1 MSPSLPRKSV
11 WAALP
16 VAGLLV
22 AAVPV
27 ADAASARTTAA
38 KAPALSAS
46 TYAVTVTVQSGHAT
60 ISAHGIANTAAHTAD
75 LTTRLPSGRTAEA
88 RFVGGKAYLHL
99 NPAGTPWLS
108 VDPGALG
115 IPISGIWAA
124 AKTHRFTVKLG
135 SQHHT
140 TLTITLIPAAAH
152 PVQAPSE
159 AVDMTS
165 EARDLGPMAREI
177 LGLLTNRN

>member
-16 VAGLLV
+16 IAGLLV

-46 TYAVTVTVQSGHAT
+46 TYAVTVTVQSGHVT
-60 ISAHGIANTAAHTAD
+60 ISAHGIVNTAAHTAD

-115 IPISGIWAA
+115 IPVSGIWAA
-124 AKTHRFTVKLG
+124 AKTHHLTVKLG
-135 SQHHT
+135 PQHQT
-140 TLTITLIPAAAH
+140 TLTISLTPAARHSIPAPAGAINVTGDVGDFRSIARH
-152 PVQAPSE
+152 IRGFLAGPS
-159 AVDMTS
+159 
-165 EARDLGPMAREI
+165 
-177 LGLLTNRN
+177 